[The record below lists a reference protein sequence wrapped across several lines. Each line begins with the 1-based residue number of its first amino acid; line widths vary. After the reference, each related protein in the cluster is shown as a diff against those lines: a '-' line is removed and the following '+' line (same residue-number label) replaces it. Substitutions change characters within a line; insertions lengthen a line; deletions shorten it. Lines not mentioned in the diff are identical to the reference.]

1 MTEPVEITKENF
13 ELAEAQANADTA
25 QLRAEKAVEELEK
38 LRLEVARLQA
48 ERDQQKLE
56 LEIAKLQAD
65 KDNQELARKKL
76 QLEVDKLQLEQERKE
91 LENRRIRAEADK
103 AELEKTKLQLEI
115 ATQQRHAGLETA
127 RLKAEVALKQQQ
139 AYEKERENSIWLQ
152 SEDDD
157 EVSRR
162 GWEDYEKRAAA
173 LRRANGFN

>member
-1 MTEPVEITKENF
+1 MKIYIQRNLVLTILKRSSKATYTHRSFCGLLSPSQI
-13 ELAEAQANADTA
+13 ADI
-25 QLRAEKAVEELEK
+25 V
-38 LRLEVARLQA
+38 
-48 ERDQQKLE
+48 
-56 LEIAKLQAD
+56 IALFKSGVT
-65 KDNQELARKKL
+65 NKL

-115 ATQQRHAGLETA
+115 ATQQRHARLETA
-127 RLKAEVALKQQQ
+127 RLKAEVELKQQQ

>member
-13 ELAEAQANADTA
+13 ELAEAQANAETA

-65 KDNQELARKKL
+65 KDNQELARK
-76 QLEVDKLQLEQERKE
+76 
-91 LENRRIRAEADK
+91 
-103 AELEKTKLQLEI
+103 KLQLEI